1 MTRRYGVARG
11 YYSPES
17 TDRVRN
23 RRGGSEQLTSQSAL
37 ISSEHRHRS
46 LVDLLPDGLFI
57 QCDGIVMYANAS
69 LANMLGY
76 ASPEEFEG
84 KHVLDLFHPNS
95 HDLVKQ
101 RIAQLNS
108 GVEKLPAIE
117 EQLARID
124 GSPLDAEVRAV
135 RTTWNDRYG
144 VQVIARDISERKKA
158 EADRA
163 RLEEQLRLLQKLETI
178 GTMAAGIAHDFNNLL
193 VPIIGYSEL
202 IASEEL
208 PGKFSGE
215 YLQEVLKAAYRAKG
229 LVAQILAFSR
239 QQTGERRPIQIDTV
253 ITEVITMLQQST
265 DPNIR
270 FTHLTSDQTVPVMAD
285 PTQMVQVFMNICVN
299 AAQAMPDGGEIT
311 IKSAPWDSG
320 SLSCRNCKRKLHG
333 KMVHIE
339 ITDTGCGMDAAT
351 LKRIFDPFFT
361 TKGVDKGT
369 GLGLAVTHGIVTQHS
384 GHICAESKLGK
395 ASTFHLFLPIA
406 AAMQPLFHRELPQAV
421 PGGNE
426 SILIV
431 DDESAVANSHA
442 TSLKNLGYKVT
453 VAFEPHSAFNL
464 FKQNPGS
471 FDAVL
476 LDQRMPDMTG
486 DQLAVE
492 LLRIRPDI
500 RIVICSGFSDSLS
513 LRSAHDLGIRD
524 VIMKPV
530 VASELNRALRAALGE
545 RHSITVS

>member
-1 MTRRYGVARG
+1 M
-11 YYSPES
+11 
-17 TDRVRN
+17 
-23 RRGGSEQLTSQSAL
+23 TSQSAL

-69 LANMLGY
+69 LANMLGF
-76 ASPEEFEG
+76 ATPEEFIG

-108 GVEKLPAIE
+108 GIEKLPAIE
-117 EQLARID
+117 EQLIRID

-135 RTTWNDRYG
+135 RTTWNDRSS
-144 VQVIARDISERKKA
+144 VQVIARDISEKKKA

-163 RLEEQLRLLQKLETI
+163 RLEEQLRLLQKIETI

-208 PGKFSGE
+208 PGKFSSE

-239 QQTGERRPIQIDTV
+239 QETGERKPIQIDAV
-253 ITEVITMLQQST
+253 ITEVITLLRQST
-265 DPNIR
+265 APNIR
-270 FTHLTSDQTVPVMAD
+270 FTHLLSDKVVPVMAD
-285 PTQMVQVFMNICVN
+285 STQMVQVLMNICVN
-299 AAQAMPDGGEIT
+299 ATQAMPDGGEIT
-311 IKSAPWDSG
+311 VKSTPWDSG

-333 KMVHIE
+333 KMVHVE
-339 ITDTGCGMDAAT
+339 ITDTGCGMDEAT

-361 TKGVDKGT
+361 TKGVGKGA

-384 GHICAESKLGK
+384 GHICAESKLGEG
-395 ASTFHLFLPIA
+395 STFHLFLPIA
-406 AAMQPLFHRELPQAV
+406 RAIVSGSNIEPLQTVQRW
-421 PGGNE
+421 NE

-431 DDESAVANSHA
+431 DDEPAVANSHA
-442 TSLKNLGYKVT
+442 ASLNNLGYKVT
-453 VAFEPHSAFNL
+453 VAYEPVTALDL
-464 FKQNPGS
+464 FRQDPGG
-471 FDAVL
+471 FDIVL
-476 LDQRMPDMTG
+476 LDQRMPDMSG

-492 LLRIRPDI
+492 LLRIRPDLP
-500 RIVICSGFSDSLS
+500 IVVCSGFSDSLS
-513 LRSAHDLGIRD
+513 PRSAHDLGIREM
-524 VIMKPV
+524 IMKPV
-530 VASELNRALRAALGE
+530 VASELNRALRAALGA